1 MAAKTDSAKRSHD
14 GARRGSR
21 RHRRSKYIN
30 ARMVVSLHDETY
42 RRWTALHDSLP
53 QTESHK
59 DLAVLLLDAFD
70 NCRLDVACS
79 STY

>member
-1 MAAKTDSAKRSHD
+1 MAAKTDSVKRSHG
-14 GARRGSR
+14 GARRGSGR
-21 RHRRSKYIN
+21 LRRSYRN
-30 ARMVVSLHDETY
+30 ARLFVTLHDKTY
-42 RRWTALHDSLP
+42 RRWTALRDSLP
-53 QTESHK
+53 QTESYN